1 MDLVNSTLSPHCG
14 QTGRKGVGQQLFS
27 NIDPC
32 LLLNKDNV
40 SNDYRNGGIETLVED
55 KYHIQ
60 YLFVQLSQI
69 HPDRAT

>member
-1 MDLVNSTLSPHCG
+1 MWTN
-14 QTGRKGVGQQLFS
+14 GRKGVGEQLFS

-32 LLLNKDNV
+32 LLLNMNNV
-40 SNDYRNGGIETLVED
+40 SNDYRNRAIDEALVQD

-69 HPDRAT
+69 HPDHAT